1 VTACVRLA
9 AEQLT
14 PGEAELIDEQ
24 LIRDTRLLGKAD
36 ELIERIR
43 ALVRDGLQKM
53 IFAVSNETNWRL
65 ADEFSGR

>member
-14 PGEAELIDEQ
+14 LGEAELIDEQ

-36 ELIERIR
+36 ELIKRIR

-53 IFAVSNETNWRL
+53 TFAVSNETSWRL